1 VTINGMPFD
10 TVKDPHFFLTRVYGP
25 RYMTLRPRRSSM
37 SMNVSMNVSAK
48 TKAMLKLFGHEVWRR
63 NAKKLLKRSS
73 TVRYVQLAYS
83 STSEGSQGDPANYIG
98 TNRIGGFWTC
108 CGDVCPPVYSRKYLL
123 SEDSV
128 CSPRTLSAGSIKYHS
143 GHRFYSVLREM
154 DPPPSPTFRGEH
166 TSLCQD
172 KRRFS
177 MKYSYCLPISGRKDT
192 PFCIA
197 GDRTDLLNARSPK
210 SICYTSVLHMLM
222 VDVYEELKATGNT
235 PMITL
240 EDFDKKA
247 RLYDPNKSLTR
258 NFAVPYVDLYKM
270 KKMNDSLWDIQ
281 EFVGSNG
288 RFLSG
293 DKVEPFSQVT
303 INGMQFDT

>member
-1 VTINGMPFD
+1 
-10 TVKDPHFFLTRVYGP
+10 
-25 RYMTLRPRRSSM
+25 
-37 SMNVSMNVSAK
+37 
-48 TKAMLKLFGHEVWRR
+48 
-63 NAKKLLKRSS
+63 
-73 TVRYVQLAYS
+73 
-83 STSEGSQGDPANYIG
+83 
-98 TNRIGGFWTC
+98 
-108 CGDVCPPVYSRKYLL
+108 
-123 SEDSV
+123 
-128 CSPRTLSAGSIKYHS
+128 
-143 GHRFYSVLREM
+143 
-154 DPPPSPTFRGEH
+154 
-166 TSLCQD
+166 
-172 KRRFS
+172 
-177 MKYSYCLPISGRKDT
+177 
-192 PFCIA
+192 
-197 GDRTDLLNARSPK
+197 
-210 SICYTSVLHMLM
+210 M

-303 INGMQFDT
+303 INGMQFDTVHDPHFFLAEAYGPNYMTPKPRRSA